1 MKRILTVAIILVGI
15 TLASCKKDEVIEE
28 QKDAVLTEVAFMAML
43 YGAEEVPAVTT
54 NAFAMLEG
62 VYNRNT
68 KILTYTMT
76 FADIVPTAW
85 HIHKGAM
92 GVNGDVVFNLGTTFT
107 APFKS
112 ATAALSAE
120 QEKDLMANN
129 YYVNIHTA
137 KFTSGEIRGQLLKL

>member
-1 MKRILTVAIILVGI
+1 MKRILTIAIILGGM
-15 TLASCKKDEVIEE
+15 TLFSCQKEVVEE
-28 QKDAVLTEVAFMAML
+28 QKEVLLTEVEFMAML

-54 NAFAMLEG
+54 GGFAMLEG

-68 KILTYTMT
+68 KILTYNMT

-92 GVNGDVVFNLGTTFT
+92 GINGDVVFNLGTTFT
-107 APFKS
+107 TPFKS
-112 ATAALSAE
+112 ATVALTAE
-120 QEKDLMANN
+120 QEKDLLASN

-137 KFTSGEIRGQLLKL
+137 KFPAGEIRGQLLKL